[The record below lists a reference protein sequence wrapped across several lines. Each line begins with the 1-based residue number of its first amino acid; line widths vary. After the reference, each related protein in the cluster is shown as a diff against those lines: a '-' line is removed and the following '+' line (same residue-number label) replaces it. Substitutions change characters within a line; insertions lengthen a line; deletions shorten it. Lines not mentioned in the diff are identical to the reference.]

1 MSPTRHG
8 RPERLERIFSTH
20 AFPVFFVTA
29 CTPNRAPLL
38 ANEIAHRALISY
50 ARKNVAA
57 GRAMGRYVL
66 MPDHLHFLVRLHPE
80 AQLSDYVRLLRQA
93 ITVDLRE
100 SGLTNDGQQV
110 WQPGFFDRLLRS
122 AERTSRS
129 WQYLVDN
136 PVCAGLV
143 PVQRIGRI
151 RARLNRSGFSDA
163 APL

>member
-29 CTPNRAPLL
+29 CTANRAPLL

-80 AQLSDYVRLLRQA
+80 AQLSAYVRLLRQA
-93 ITVDLRE
+93 ITVDLRKA
-100 SGLTNDGQQV
+100 GLVADGEPA
-110 WQPGFFDRLLRS
+110 WQPGFFDHLLRS
-122 AERTSRS
+122 VERTSQA

-143 PVQRIGRI
+143 PVPEDWPYQGEIESI
-151 RARLNRSGFSDA
+151 RF
-163 APL
+163 